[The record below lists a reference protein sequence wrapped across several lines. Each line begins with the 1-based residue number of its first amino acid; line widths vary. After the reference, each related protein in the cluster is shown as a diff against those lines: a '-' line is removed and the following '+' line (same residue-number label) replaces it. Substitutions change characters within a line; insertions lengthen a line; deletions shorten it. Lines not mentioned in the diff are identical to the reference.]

1 MAVVNKKLSKIE
13 RPEETKK
20 VNKNKIRLAITI
32 KRFLDIS
39 FLFVILFLF
48 YQLVMNYNQNIK
60 YQDETNIIKYHDFW
74 YAIYDKE
81 KNLKDIYFYNWF
93 QNDLDLIQYIQEKI
107 ILQNDTNL
115 LVRLLSKEKTW
126 YDNFINIPWLNW
138 KNTVN
143 ELKWYNIRGIFT
155 EDDNK
160 EKFVMVY
167 SQEKSPNN
175 IDYCF
180 VVNTLSMSDV
190 SAKCINKNSANLP
203 VSFIK
208 YKEYYFISI
217 DKEIQ
222 VYDYKNQTIIANIQS
237 NTPIKWLSTNNEW
250 DIKVKLEDKTK
261 EVKWFIIEYNI
272 IKKHLDNNDKI
283 INLSLD
289 KL

>member
-167 SQEKSPNN
+167 SHEKSPNN